1 MRKVRWRELS
11 KTGLNKCFKLIARN
25 HMLEKIYLKVISK
38 KEGGEQ
44 ISRTLRDYYSW
55 RYKVLVDLYS
65 YGCFKPEFNCGGR
78 KVTIGRYCSFA
89 PNVRYYGA
97 KHPQERFS
105 LSPYF
110 YNKAF
115 GLDVKDVD
123 RKELVIG
130 NDVWIGYGVIITAGC
145 SYIGD
150 GAVIGAGAV
159 VTHNVEAYTVVGGN
173 PAKVIK
179 KRFPDEIARKLVD
192 STWWELPPEILHE
205 FDKPDDVASFAEWIR
220 TQKNNE

>member
-11 KTGLNKCFKLIARN
+11 KTELNKGIQFIAKSRI
-25 HMLEKIYLKVISK
+25 LEKLYLKVISK

-44 ISRTLRDYYSW
+44 LSKSLRNYYSSQ
-55 RYKVLVDLYS
+55 YKMSVDLYS

-78 KVTIGRYCSFA
+78 KVSIGRYCSFA

-97 KHPQERFS
+97 NHPQENFS

-115 GLDVKDVD
+115 GFNVKDVD

-145 SYIGD
+145 NYIGD

-159 VTHNVEAYTVVGGN
+159 VTHNVDPYTVVGGN
-173 PAKVIK
+173 PAKAIK
-179 KRFPDEIARKLVD
+179 KRFTDDISCRLMD
-192 STWWELPPEILHE
+192 SGWWELSPETLHK
-205 FDKPDDVASFAEWIR
+205 FDKPDDVISFIEWIKK
-220 TQKNNE
+220 QKNKE